1 MWSFYIKSVQ
11 NGGYLD
17 GTREPVWE
25 EFDRFSPPEIVDHNH
40 LRPNL
45 LPLPR
50 EHTSPPMTT
59 NPGAIT
65 WRLKP
70 NGKGNFFLECLD
82 TKFYLDGGPEHLWR
96 NTAESN
102 PNPDYIS
109 WKITSAGNE
118 SFFIQCVQHGGY
130 LNADKK
136 HIWSGTIESNPNP
149 NSLKWI
155 LQDPATQKPITII
168 PSIKH

>member
-1 MWSFYIKSVQ
+1 MSSFFIKSVQ
-11 NGGYLD
+11 SGGYLD
-17 GTREPVWE
+17 GSREPVWE

-40 LRPNL
+40 LRPNS
-45 LPLPR
+45 
-50 EHTSPPMTT
+50 EGTTT
-59 NPGAIT
+59 NPGSIT
-65 WRLKP
+65 WCLKP
-70 NGKGNFFLECLD
+70 NGKDNYFMECIQ

-118 SFFIQCVQHGGY
+118 SFFIQCVQHGDY
-130 LNADKK
+130 LNADKN

-149 NSLKWI
+149 NCLKWI
-155 LQDPATQKPITII
+155 LLDPAKPQKPITAI